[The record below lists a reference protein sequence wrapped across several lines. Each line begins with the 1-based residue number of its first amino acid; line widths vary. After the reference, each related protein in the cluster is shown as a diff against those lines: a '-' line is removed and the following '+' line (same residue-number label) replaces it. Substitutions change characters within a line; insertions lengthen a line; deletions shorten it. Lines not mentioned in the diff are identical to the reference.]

1 MQGIIGKK
9 VGMTQVYD
17 ENGVHVPVTVIQVGP
32 CVVLQRKNSERDGYE
47 AIQVGFL
54 DQKES
59 RVSKPQ
65 LGHFKKAGATP
76 KRVVREFRVA
86 KDHAAKEGDTLTAE
100 LFDGVKYVDISGT
113 TKGKGFQGVV
123 KRHRMGGGRAS
134 HGGKATLRRPGSI
147 GMRTKPGRIF
157 KNKRMPGHMGHVN
170 ITTQNL
176 RVVQVRKDDNAI
188 LVEGAVPGPNGGVVV
203 VKKAIKKG

>member
-1 MQGIIGKK
+1 MQGLIGKK
-9 VGMTQVYD
+9 LGMTQVYD
-17 ENGVHVPVTVIQVGP
+17 DKGVHVPVTVIQVGP

-47 AIQVGFL
+47 AVQVGFL

-59 RVSKPQ
+59 RLNKPQ
-65 LGHFKKAGATP
+65 LGHLKKSGATP

-86 KDHAAKEGDTLTAE
+86 KDVAAKEGDTITADVFE
-100 LFDGVKYVDISGT
+100 GVKYVDVSGT
-113 TKGKGFQGVV
+113 TKGRGFQGVV

-147 GMRTKPGRIF
+147 GMRTKPGRVF
-157 KNKRMPGHMGHVN
+157 KNKRMPGHMGNVN

-176 RVVQVRKDDNAI
+176 RVVQVRKDDHAI
-188 LVEGAVPGPNGGVVV
+188 LVEGAVPGPTGGLVV
-203 VKKAIKKG
+203 VKKAIKKD

>member
-1 MQGIIGKK
+1 MQGLIGKK
-9 VGMTQVYD
+9 VGMTQVFD
-17 ENGVHVPVTVIQVGP
+17 EKGVHIPVTVIALGP
-32 CVVLQRKNSERDGYE
+32 CVVLQRKNIERDGYE
-47 AIQVGFL
+47 AVQLGFQE
-54 DQKES
+54 QKES

-65 LGHFKKAGATP
+65 LGHLKKTGATP
-76 KRVVREFRVA
+76 KRVVREFRVGA
-86 KDHAAKEGDTLTAE
+86 DEAAKEGDTITAE
-100 LFDGVKYVDISGT
+100 VFEGVTYVDISGV
-113 TKGKGFQGVV
+113 TKGRGFQGVV

-147 GMRTKPGRIF
+147 GMRTKPGRVF